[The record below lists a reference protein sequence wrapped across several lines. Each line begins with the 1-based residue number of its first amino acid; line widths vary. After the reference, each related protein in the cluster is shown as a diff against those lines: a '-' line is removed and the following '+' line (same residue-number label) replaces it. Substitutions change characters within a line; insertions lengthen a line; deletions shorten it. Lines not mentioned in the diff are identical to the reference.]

1 MLIVAV
7 VAIAALLAAGA
18 FAAITTSNITV
29 PVPVTENS
37 LSGLACTAPG
47 RCVAVGSTGSRYTIR
62 VPFALRSEAGTWTP
76 SAPVPPLDNGDSYF
90 LSIVCASDTRCI
102 AVGGQDKPAPYLG
115 AKSGGGRALVEAFNG
130 NAWRIQQVSTPSG
143 TSDAQLSGV
152 DCVRSTC
159 MAVGSVGDRA
169 GHERVMTQLWQG
181 KSWKM
186 ILPPRP
192 RTMEDPTLASV
203 SCVSTTSCIAVGQFT
218 YELGFSSLLA
228 PLILSWDGSQWR
240 FEHPGRIGKPFD
252 TTLGAIDCPTAN
264 VCVTVGSQRTGQAT
278 YSTFAQVRTRGIW
291 HGSATPS
298 PPRSPDADLLDVA
311 CPSVTSCV
319 AVGYA
324 VAGSSPKSLVE
335 WWNGSRWTIGPA
347 PEVPGASASTLSG
360 VRCTSPTSCVAV
372 GNFQH
377 ASPTEHA
384 FTATWNGSHWTATVV
399 PDPAGNAST

>member
-115 AKSGGGRALVEAFNG
+115 AKSGGGRPLVEAFTG
-130 NAWRIQQVSTPSG
+130 DAWRIQQVSTPSG

-169 GHERVMTQLWQG
+169 GHERVMTQLWEG

-192 RTMEDPTLASV
+192 RTMEDPNLGRASRA
-203 SCVSTTSCIAVGQFT
+203 SPRRRASAVGQFT

-228 PLILSWDGSQWR
+228 PLILRWDGTQWR
-240 FEHPGRIGKPFD
+240 FEHPGGSASRSTPRSGRSTAPP
-252 TTLGAIDCPTAN
+252 PTCASL
-264 VCVTVGSQRTGQAT
+264 VGSAADGAGHLFDVRAGPNPRDLARERDAESPALPGRRSPRRRVPERDQMRRGGIRGSGIEPEAARRMVER
-278 YSTFAQVRTRGIW
+278 FALDDRTRTRCARCERK
-291 HGSATPS
+291 HAE
-298 PPRSPDADLLDVA
+298 RSPMHITDELRGGRQLPARLADRARVH
-311 CPSVTSCV
+311 SH
-319 AVGYA
+319 
-324 VAGSSPKSLVE
+324 VE
-335 WWNGSRWTIGPA
+335 R
-347 PEVPGASASTLSG
+347 
-360 VRCTSPTSCVAV
+360 
-372 GNFQH
+372 
-377 ASPTEHA
+377 
-384 FTATWNGSHWTATVV
+384 
-399 PDPAGNAST
+399 